1 MREYKPKFD
10 KDDNG
15 LVLLDNA
22 FDAESCMVYAKEH
35 NMKVLMTVTTSTS
48 SVEIMML
55 FQKNGFNHK
64 LYEEDM
70 FAPDGIKLSPRIL
83 CLFEKSKVQEIVN
96 GI

>member
-1 MREYKPKFD
+1 MRDYKPKFD

-15 LVLLDNA
+15 LVILDSA
-22 FDAESCMVYAKEH
+22 FDAESCMGYAKEH

-64 LYEEDM
+64 LYEEDV
-70 FAPDGIKLSPRIL
+70 FAPDGIKLSPRVL

-96 GI
+96 EI